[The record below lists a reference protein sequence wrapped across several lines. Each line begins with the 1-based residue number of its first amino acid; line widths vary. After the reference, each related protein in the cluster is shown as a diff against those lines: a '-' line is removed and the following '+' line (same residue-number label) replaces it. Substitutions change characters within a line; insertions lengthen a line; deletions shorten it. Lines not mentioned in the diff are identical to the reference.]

1 MSSFLLDT
9 PLANVFRWLGT
20 RKLFSFPEERDD
32 YDLAIADEGWKR
44 HCLSGR
50 PDLESVRAHLCMNEP
65 EGKYV
70 MVDWYGATDPANPLN
85 WPKRKKFV
93 VYFIILYIS
102 VAVYMSGSI
111 YSAAQSE
118 VDEAFG
124 VSATVS
130 SLGLGLYVLGY
141 GVGPMFWSPLSE
153 IPAVGRNIPYLASLT
168 LFVLISIPTA
178 LAPNIASLLVL
189 RFLQGFFGSP
199 VLTTGGASLGDVSSA
214 YGKPYAFYSL
224 ALFSLGGPALGN
236 TIAGYSIPVLG
247 WRWSLW
253 EVLLANGPGLVL
265 LLFLPETSAANILYR
280 RTQRI
285 RILSLK
291 EIYKFEPE
299 MKAKNTTVVNRLHRA
314 LIVPWKLNVLD
325 PSIAF
330 TSIYCGLVY
339 AIFYSFFEF
348 FPLVYGNIYNM
359 TLGEVGLIFL
369 SVIVAVGLAGI
380 PYCAFVHFVVNKSI
394 KNDNPM
400 TPEGRLL
407 PSLFASVL
415 IPVGILIFA
424 WTSRSD
430 IHWIVPTIGTM
441 LVSGSV
447 VMIIQ
452 SVFVYITLAYPR
464 YTASL
469 FSGNGLIR
477 SSVAF
482 AGVLWSH
489 PLYDALGVNWGMTLM
504 GGCCAICIIGIYVL
518 YYFGHKLRARSKFTE

>member
-1 MSSFLLDT
+1 MQNFPPAADSETQDLEGAVKPTQQSELPQIPTRTQPAQHYLSSRL
-9 PLANVFRWLGT
+9 
-20 RKLFSFPEERDD
+20 
-32 YDLAIADEGWKR
+32 
-44 HCLSGR
+44 
-50 PDLESVRAHLCMNEP
+50 DLESTRALCINEP
-65 EGKYV
+65 EDQYV
-70 MVDWYGATDPANPLN
+70 IVDWYGATDPANPLN
-85 WPKRKKFV
+85 WPKRKKIV

-102 VAVYMSGSI
+102 FAVYMSGSI
-111 YSAAQSE
+111 YAAAQSDVEE
-118 VDEAFG
+118 VFG

-130 SLGLGLYVLGY
+130 SLGIGLYVFGY

-153 IPAVGRNIPYLASLT
+153 IPAVGRNIPYLISLT
-168 LFVLISIPTA
+168 VFILISIPTA
-178 LAPNIASLLVL
+178 LAPDIAPLLVL

-224 ALFSLGGPALGN
+224 ALFCLAGPALGN

-253 EVLLANGPGLVL
+253 DVLLASGPGLIL
-265 LLFLPETSAANILYR
+265 LLFLPETSETNILYR
-280 RTQRI
+280 RAQRI
-285 RILSLK
+285 RTLSQK
-291 EIYKFEPE
+291 EIYKFESE
-299 MKAKNTTVVNRLHRA
+299 MEVKNTAMLNRLHRA
-314 LIVPWKLNVLD
+314 LIVPWKLNALD

-359 TLGEVGLIFL
+359 TLGEQGLIFI
-369 SVIVAVGLAGI
+369 SVIIAVGLAGI
-380 PYCAFVHFVVNKSI
+380 PYCAFVHFIVNESI
-394 KNDNPM
+394 KNGNAM

-407 PSLFASVL
+407 PSLIASVI
-415 IPVGILIFA
+415 IPTGLLIFA
-424 WTSRSD
+424 WTSKPS

-452 SVFVYITLAYPR
+452 SVFVYISMAYPK

-469 FSGNGLIR
+469 FSGNGLLR
-477 SSVAF
+477 SSVVL

-489 PLYDALGVNWGMTLM
+489 PLYDALGVAWGMTLM

-518 YYFGHKLRARSKFTE
+518 YFFGHKFRARSKFTE